1 MTFDEAQ
8 LRIFFQLFLALV
20 LGGVVGLERELRKKE
35 AGLRTHALVS
45 LGAAL
50 FTIIA
55 LETYEAIV
63 SSEGARLDLGN
74 VIGAVAIGLGF
85 MGGGIIF
92 VQSSHVVGLTTA
104 AGVWVAG
111 AIGVAVGAGFFET
124 AIFATLLLLIV
135 LSVIGAIE
143 RKVFK
148 KDELG

>member
-1 MTFDEAQ
+1 MTFDDTQ
-8 LRIFFQLFLALV
+8 LRIFFQLFLAMA

-35 AGLRTHALVS
+35 AGMRTHALVS

-55 LETYEAIV
+55 LETFKAIA

-92 VQSSHVVGLTTA
+92 VQSSRVIGLTTA

-111 AIGVAVGAGFFET
+111 AIGVAVGAGFFAT
-124 AIFATLLLLIV
+124 AVFATLLLLIV
-135 LSVIGAIE
+135 LSVLGAVE

-148 KDELG
+148 KEELG

>member
-50 FTIIA
+50 LTIVA
-55 LETYEAIV
+55 VQTFMSLSV
-63 SSEGARLDLGN
+63 FEGVRLDLGN

-92 VQSSHVVGLTTA
+92 VQTNHVVGLTTA
-104 AGVWVAG
+104 AGVWIAG
-111 AIGVAVGAGFFET
+111 AVGIAVGAGFFAT

-135 LSVIGAIE
+135 LSALGAVE

-148 KDELG
+148 KDES

>member
-1 MTFDEAQ
+1 MAFDDAQ

-55 LETYEAIV
+55 LETFNAITF
-63 SSEGARLDLGN
+63 SEGVRLDLGN

-92 VQSSHVVGLTTA
+92 VQANRVVGLTTA

-111 AIGVAVGAGFFET
+111 AVGVAVGAGFFAT
-124 AIFATLLLLIV
+124 AIFATLLLLMV
-135 LSVIGAIE
+135 LSVLGALE

-148 KDELG
+148 KEELG

>member
-1 MTFDEAQ
+1 MAFDENQ

-20 LGGVVGLERELRKKE
+20 LGGVVGLEREWRKKE
-35 AGLRTHALVS
+35 AGMRTHALVS

-55 LETYEAIV
+55 LETFGALA

-92 VQSSHVVGLTTA
+92 VQANRVVGLTTA

-111 AIGVAVGAGFFET
+111 AVGVAVGAGFFET
-124 AIFATLLLLIV
+124 AIFATLLLLVV
-135 LSVIGAIE
+135 LSVLGGVE

-148 KDELG
+148 KEELS

>member
-1 MTFDEAQ
+1 MAFDDAQ
-8 LRIFFQLFLALV
+8 LRIFFQLFLAMV

-55 LETYEAIV
+55 LETFGALAA
-63 SSEGARLDLGN
+63 SEGARLDLGN

-111 AIGVAVGAGFFET
+111 AVGVAVGAGFFAT

-135 LSVIGAIE
+135 LSVLGGIE

-148 KDELG
+148 KDEET